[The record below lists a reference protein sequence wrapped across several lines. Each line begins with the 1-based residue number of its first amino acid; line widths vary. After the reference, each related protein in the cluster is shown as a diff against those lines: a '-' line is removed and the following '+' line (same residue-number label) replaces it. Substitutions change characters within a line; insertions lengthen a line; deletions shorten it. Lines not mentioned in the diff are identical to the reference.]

1 MRAATFYALPALS
14 ALLAFLTACST
25 PAGGPAAAPSPGKNN
40 TTAYLTAATGCAVVA
55 GGAIGSKF
63 DDPKIAAFWDKVN
76 ASVTTEL
83 HDRLVL
89 GQYKTVKLLVPTV
102 DAASNQ
108 QVVLAALAQ
117 NRCNRLLQVSHTV
130 DEDSAGKYFR
140 FDVALMRLEPKGDRQ
155 PGASGTSVNTVG
167 EFARAYRFPRTAA
180 SFESFYTGN
189 FAETVLADLKESGA
203 LEKLR

>member
-1 MRAATFYALPALS
+1 MRAATFYV
-14 ALLAFLTACST
+14 LLALLTACST
-25 PAGGPAAAPSPGKNN
+25 PGSRPDAAPSPAKGN
-40 TTAYLTAATGCAVVA
+40 TPAYLTAATGCAVVA

-63 DDPKIAAFWDKVN
+63 ADPKIAAFWDKVN

-89 GQYKTVKLLVPTV
+89 GQYKTVKLLVPTE
-102 DAASNQ
+102 DAASNEQ
-108 QVVLAALAQ
+108 IVITALAK

-140 FDVALMRLEPKGDRQ
+140 FDIAVMHLEPKGDRP
-155 PGASGTSVNTVG
+155 PGASGTNVTTVG
-167 EFARAYRFPRTAA
+167 EFARAYRFPRTAM
-180 SFESFYTGN
+180 SFESFYTGT
-189 FAETVLADLKESGA
+189 FAETVLADLKQSGA